1 MMDEDSQRRYCP
13 LLARLLLSV
22 IFVTSTINKFFGWSD
37 NGSYVATKLPMPRA
51 MLLAALL
58 IELLGCYR

>member
-1 MMDEDSQRRYCP
+1 MDEHSHRRYCP

-37 NGSYVATKLPMPRA
+37 KVPYVATQLPMPVRCSSQ
-51 MLLAALL
+51 LS
-58 IELLGCYR
+58 